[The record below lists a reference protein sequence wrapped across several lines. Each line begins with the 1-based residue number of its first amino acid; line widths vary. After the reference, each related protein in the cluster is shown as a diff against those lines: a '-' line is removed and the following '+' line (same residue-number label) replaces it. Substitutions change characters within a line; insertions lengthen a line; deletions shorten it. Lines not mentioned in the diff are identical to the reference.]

1 MAQSAMGHSGSP
13 SGSVWW
19 SQDRAVTISF
29 IPPPGDR
36 PVRHAPHW
44 GSAHNYHFVP
54 APALQNAAL
63 EPSVPGG
70 VSVVSEVRGIHV
82 AGSFALERQVGT
94 GTAYLQPAEFM
105 PDYFRLTKPPMIWSG
120 AFPFYSFCRK
130 NKEPTSGLEPPTC
143 SLRVIIQALQRFA
156 HSCKCRINKEL
167 FVLRVAACCTVLR
180 SQWCQS
186 GVKITLVSTF
196 A

>member
-1 MAQSAMGHSGSP
+1 MYVRAQSIAGHSAGP

-19 SQDRAVTISF
+19 FQDRAATIPF
-29 IPPPGDR
+29 IPPPKDR
-36 PVRHAPHW
+36 LVRQAPRR

-70 VSVVSEVRGIHV
+70 VRVVSEVRGIHV

-105 PDYFRLTKPPMIWSG
+105 PDYFRL
-120 AFPFYSFCRK
+120 
-130 NKEPTSGLEPPTC
+130 
-143 SLRVIIQALQRFA
+143 
-156 HSCKCRINKEL
+156 
-167 FVLRVAACCTVLR
+167 
-180 SQWCQS
+180 
-186 GVKITLVSTF
+186 
-196 A
+196 